1 MPRANNFAGAPAERE
16 AHGVRTMAIEFRDGD
31 TLVIQAE
38 LPGLDPSQEITI
50 WVDGGV
56 VHLRAARRCGPL
68 PGDETTDLRGGVFS
82 RDITLLAGHPGA
94 ALRPLSRVASGGE
107 LSRIA
112 LALAATTSAQQPV
125 GTLIFDEVDA
135 GIGGAVAHTVGRLLA
150 GLGQGRQVLAVTH
163 LAQVAACSSRHLQ
176 VSKQSAGGGTQSHIA
191 ALDAGARVTEIARML
206 GGDTESV
213 VAQAHARELLQS
225 ALSAGQS

>member
-94 ALRPLSRVASGGE
+94 VRARYLD
-107 LSRIA
+107 
-112 LALAATTSAQQPV
+112 
-125 GTLIFDEVDA
+125 GTLEVRMPPSEQSVRRTRR
-135 GIGGAVAHTVGRLLA
+135 IE
-150 GLGQGRQVLAVTH
+150 
-163 LAQVAACSSRHLQ
+163 VAAP
-176 VSKQSAGGGTQSHIA
+176 GTS
-191 ALDAGARVTEIARML
+191 T
-206 GGDTESV
+206 T
-213 VAQAHARELLQS
+213 
-225 ALSAGQS
+225 